1 MWKGVTSQLPVADVG
16 RAQAWYRDV
25 LGCQIAWTWGH

>member
-1 MWKGVTSQLPVADVG
+1 MWKGVTPQLPVADVG

-25 LGCQIAWTWGH
+25 LGGQIAWTWGH